1 MWNEF
6 TEEIED
12 DRDFRFGGYDED
24 NNNKLNDSYDDD
36 NLRQRWYNYL
46 YKQDHPNYEQEQEDD
61 GNKIKVKG
69 QHMSHMGGSWVE
81 RHLSG
86 ANYRRELRE
95 ELDQVTKDF
104 VKKTG
109 YGGTLVFNK
118 ISNSKDQIKVIFF
131 FFL

>member
-46 YKQDHPNYEQEQEDD
+46 YKQDHPNYEQE
-61 GNKIKVKG
+61 
-69 QHMSHMGGSWVE
+69 
-81 RHLSG
+81 
-86 ANYRRELRE
+86 
-95 ELDQVTKDF
+95 
-104 VKKTG
+104 
-109 YGGTLVFNK
+109 
-118 ISNSKDQIKVIFF
+118 
-131 FFL
+131 